1 MTNKDIEK
9 RIASAFD
16 NLSPETT
23 FKDIAEKLPSATLER
38 RQVTMTKRK
47 NILKFAVPA
56 IAACFLIVAGI
67 FGGVYYNNNF
77 AVDSIIGIDVN
88 PSIEITVN
96 KHDRVLEA
104 EAINADGVAILDGM
118 RLEKSDLKVAVNA
131 IIGSMVQ
138 KGYVVDETS
147 GILVTVENSDSKK
160 ASRVRKEVIEGIDN
174 ALAKDK
180 IDAPIIN
187 QTVSKNESASA
198 FAKEHGISLG
208 KAVFIMNISAKEPSL
223 VPAELAKMS
232 IKELAAV
239 VVDNKIDIR
248 DIADYDADD
257 SIWENI
263 DESIDE
269 INDEYYDKD
278 EINAP
283 KDRIPVDE
291 AKSNALRHA
300 GINSDDAVFTKAELD
315 EDDGLFYYEIDFKVG
330 NVEYEYDIAIDGG
343 ILSFDKEIED

>member
-1 MTNKDIEK
+1 MTNKNIEK

-16 NLSPETT
+16 SLSPETA
-23 FKDIAEKLPSATLER
+23 FKTIAEKLPSATLER

-208 KAVFIMNISAKEPSL
+208 KAGNCQVFI
-223 VPAELAKMS
+223 
-232 IKELAAV
+232 
-239 VVDNKIDIR
+239 
-248 DIADYDADD
+248 
-257 SIWENI
+257 
-263 DESIDE
+263 
-269 INDEYYDKD
+269 
-278 EINAP
+278 
-283 KDRIPVDE
+283 
-291 AKSNALRHA
+291 H
-300 GINSDDAVFTKAELD
+300 
-315 EDDGLFYYEIDFKVG
+315 
-330 NVEYEYDIAIDGG
+330 
-343 ILSFDKEIED
+343 